1 MTDITPATDEQ
12 KTATDSI
19 NWPWVLR
26 ARADASYL
34 GDTEGTVKLLRQ
46 VADVIDTTLAHQPVT
61 AGWNEAIDFVLKGLE
76 ARQFTFVRDVL
87 DYVRSLKSEGRK

>member
-1 MTDITPATDEQ
+1 MTSKQEPATDR
-12 KTATDSI
+12 I

-46 VADVIDTTLAHQPVT
+46 AADYIEQTEAALSASAIGEGERQVVD
-61 AGWNEAIDFVLKGLE
+61 NENNG
-76 ARQFTFVRDVL
+76 
-87 DYVRSLKSEGRK
+87 GNG